1 MPNRC
6 KIKGIWWLIDPP
18 YLRKPT
24 NDKNRKDIEL
34 KIDDDL
40 NKAYN
45 YIAAYLRIP
54 VEDVEEAFE
63 EENI

>member
-1 MPNRC
+1 MPKRC
-6 KIKGIWWLIDPP
+6 KIKGIWWHIDPP

-40 NKAYN
+40 SRAYN
-45 YIAAYLRIP
+45 YIAKYLRM
-54 VEDVEEAFE
+54 DVSEVIEAFE
-63 EENI
+63 KENT